1 LRYKPPYL
9 ATQAAI
15 VVCFLLSANVFIR
28 VMAYNSIPR
37 QKMRLASSTP
47 HATDLFLGNSTME
60 AAVDLNAFRRSF
72 PDAVPLNLAIG
83 ATSPI
88 EHMLVFSQIQS
99 LSQRRVYYGFIEDQ
113 LTRAPNVE
121 FASLTG
127 NRAMSYY
134 VNPDMAIRLMGMND
148 LCSRFMFRFLAS
160 NAVYVERARIWAQV
174 EKVRRWLSELG
185 FPKQVSNRFGRVAD
199 FDKID
204 TGVVDEVITS
214 GESKQVRVQ
223 LIPPVTELLR
233 KSKSDGALGFVIE
246 MPRPS
251 HVRKGVDTV
260 QADAYRKRVKKLVEC
275 EGAIYLNASD
285 WVGDDGFSDSLHLNE
300 VGATCFTSELAKVI
314 GLLSDKK

>member
-1 LRYKPPYL
+1 
-9 ATQAAI
+9 
-15 VVCFLLSANVFIR
+15 
-28 VMAYNSIPR
+28 
-37 QKMRLASSTP
+37 
-47 HATDLFLGNSTME
+47 ME

-214 GESKQVRVQ
+214 GESKQVSVQ